1 MIVYRPL
8 PARGLEWV
16 QPASTADFDRVYGI
30 LGQEL
35 RDSWV
40 PPVMTFLR
48 EDDQGIEL
56 GRAEAPWL
64 AGNALVFRSG
74 SLDSAR
80 RVLGSSGE
88 FLPLAVDG
96 SQDVELWA
104 FNALRVIDALDYDR
118 ARVVRFT
125 SGRIMT
131 VDSFAFKEDQVA
143 DEIAFRVPQLR
154 EVFVTDLGVD
164 ALLQYEIAGLRFE
177 PVWRAGT

>member
-1 MIVYRPL
+1 MIVYQPF

-16 QPASTADFDRVYGI
+16 QPASTGDFDRVYGI

-35 RDSWV
+35 RDRWV
-40 PPVMTFLR
+40 PPVMTFLC

-64 AGNALVFRSG
+64 AENALVFRSG

-88 FLPLAVDG
+88 FLPMAVDG
-96 SQDVELWA
+96 SEDVELWA
-104 FNALRVIDALDYDR
+104 FNALRIIDAFDYGR
-118 ARVVRFT
+118 ARVVRFS
-125 SGRIMT
+125 SGRVMT

-143 DEIAFRVPQLR
+143 KEIAFRVPGLR
-154 EVFVTDLGVD
+154 QVFVTDLGVD
-164 ALLQYEIAGLRFE
+164 ALLRYEISGLRFD
-177 PVWRAGT
+177 PVWKTYS